1 MEHDLVDEV
10 RLMVYPVVLGTGQR
24 LFGQVSD
31 RKTMRLVRVQAV
43 GDSLAYMTHECVRDA

>member
-31 RKTMRLVRVQAV
+31 RKTRAPRPRP
-43 GDSLAYMTHECVRDA
+43 GRR

>member
-31 RKTMRLVRVQAV
+31 RKSVCLVRIRAV
-43 GDSLAYMTHECVRDA
+43 GASLACLTYERVRDT